1 MQQNR
6 LGLGLR
12 PPLPSY
18 GQGPSMSALAYQQ
31 QAQMQPQKQTTLFV
45 GSISGGITDATLNAL
60 LTACGPIKS
69 FKRLITPANK
79 PQGFGFAE
87 FEEPDGALRALA
99 LLNNV
104 ELPALEDGCANK
116 KLLIKADEKT
126 RAFLDAYAS
135 TRPLEPASA
144 QAAKAAIDTVVSD
157 VTRLAA
163 ASTSEKEK
171 YVVPPH
177 LHDLQEADLPETQRG
192 LVISEIAQFR
202 ERAAK
207 REREKMRELQQ
218 QTQMPGGGGAPSGP
232 KMREWGR
239 PKESSEAQ
247 QQHSSPQQQQQQAPR
262 DQGMGKGAQGYNKPV
277 DFVREVRKGPM
288 QTDEELEA
296 ERKEGRRRDE
306 EVSFRD
312 RERRYEPRERARI
325 LALER
330 AIARQRATAEAEARD
345 RVDVRARLEAW
356 DDDESDELFYVDRA
370 RWRSVRA
377 RHLAAERSADAASAA
392 FEEEEAAN
400 LARESEDFLARQM
413 GEMQALAEEQRRAGL
428 LLDDGAPVRLSVS
441 LGGLVAKEKEKD
453 GGGAAGGVREGVFGV
468 EEDEEDAARKRKV
481 PLVKLDF
488 SAAEAGPEATR
499 ERLEGMKERVPADR
513 EALFKAKVRWDGM
526 TDSMIDRKFEPLVKR
541 LMTQY
546 LGDAEEAEE
555 LIMFVVEHLKDHKGP
570 AKLVEGLEPVL
581 EEEAVEVTAAVW
593 RQLIFES
600 MAYGEG
606 LHTDRMFVD

>member
-12 PPLPSY
+12 APLPSY

-104 ELPALEDGCANK
+104 ELPALEEGCANK
-116 KLLIKADEKT
+116 RLLIKADEKT
-126 RAFLDAYAS
+126 RAFLDAFAS
-135 TRPLEPASA
+135 TRPLEAAAA
-144 QAAKAAIDTVVSD
+144 QASKAAIDTVVAD
-157 VTRLAA
+157 VTRLAD

-207 REREKMRELQQ
+207 REREKLRELQAQ
-218 QTQMPGGGGAPSGP
+218 QSPATPSGP

-239 PKESSEAQ
+239 PKEREREEVQ
-247 QQHSSPQQQQQQAPR
+247 PR
-262 DQGMGKGAQGYNKPV
+262 EREREQGMGRGVQGYNKPV
-277 DFVREVRKGPM
+277 DFVREQRELKRQQT

-330 AIARQRATAEAEARD
+330 AIARQRSTVEGEARERID
-345 RVDVRARLEAW
+345 MRARLEAW
-356 DDDESDELFYVDRA
+356 DDDASDELFYTERG
-370 RWRSVRA
+370 RWRAVRA
-377 RHLAAERSADAASAA
+377 RHLAAERTADEASAA
-392 FEEEEAAN
+392 FEAEEAAN
-400 LARESEDFLARQM
+400 LARESEAFLARQM

-441 LGGLVAKEKEKD
+441 MQLTGRAEEKKTS
-453 GGGAAGGVREGVFGV
+453 GTVEGVFGA

-488 SAAEAGPEATR
+488 SAAEAGPEAER
-499 ERLEGMKERVPADR
+499 ARLEGMRGDVPKER
-513 EALFKAKVRWDGM
+513 ESLYKAKVRWDGM
-526 TDSMIDRKFEPLVKR
+526 TDNMIDRKFEPLVKR

-581 EEEAVEVTAAVW
+581 EEEATEVTTAVW

-606 LHTDRMFVD
+606 LHTDRIYVD